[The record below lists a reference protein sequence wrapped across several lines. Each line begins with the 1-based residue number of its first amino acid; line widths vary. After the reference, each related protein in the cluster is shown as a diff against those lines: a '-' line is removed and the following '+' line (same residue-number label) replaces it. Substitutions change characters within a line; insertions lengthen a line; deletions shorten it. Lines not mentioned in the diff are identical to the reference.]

1 MGDGQAGI
9 LNRRFEY
16 WNWAP
21 QMARLWRMAA
31 VATAFFGT
39 AAAYGAADPSAKG
52 LLSSLDHGDWEL
64 RIRNDNGAKRHIC
77 FDGGLQLVQLGHAGM
92 NCKSVVLSNT
102 PEQITVQYTCPGQ
115 GYGRT
120 SIRRETHRLV
130 QIDSQG
136 IAQGVPFAFAAEA
149 RRVGACRP

>member
-1 MGDGQAGI
+1 MVAG
-9 LNRRFEY
+9 
-16 WNWAP
+16 
-21 QMARLWRMAA
+21 
-31 VATAFFGT
+31 FFVT
-39 AAAYGAADPSAKG
+39 AAAFGAADNSTKG
-52 LLSSLDHGDWEL
+52 LLGNLDHGDWEL

-77 FDGGLQLVQLGHAGM
+77 FDGGLQLVQLRHAGM

-102 PEQITVQYTCPGQ
+102 PEQMTVQYTCPAQ

-120 SIRRETHRLV
+120 SIRRETSRLV

-136 IAQGVPFAFAAEA
+136 IEKGVPFAFAAEA